1 MNFSEI
7 AEGAP
12 PDKGSRLPFN
22 PGKLLRRL
30 CMSERVRR
38 SAERCFI
45 AVLIVVVLVAT
56 SAAETL
62 SGRCIKVA
70 DGDTITILTPAK
82 RQVKIRLACI
92 DCPEKRQ
99 LFGKRAKQFTS
110 FLVFGRRVRV
120 EVIDWDRY
128 GRAVGWVYVRDD
140 DGREICVNRELV
152 GAGLA
157 WVYRRYCRS
166 PELLKLE
173 EEAREARRGLWQNSH
188 PVPPWQFR
196 WMLRR

>member
-1 MNFSEI
+1 MKKV
-7 AEGAP
+7 GL
-12 PDKGSRLPFN
+12 GHL
-22 PGKLLRRL
+22 
-30 CMSERVRR
+30 
-38 SAERCFI
+38 RCFGHCFYRGHLT
-45 AVLIVVVLVAT
+45 AVRQNAMRSLITAILVILLVAT

-70 DGDTITILTPAK
+70 HGDTITILTPAK
-82 RQVKIRLACI
+82 RQVRVRLACI
-92 DCPEKRQ
+92 DCPERRQ
-99 LFGKRAKQFTS
+99 AFGRRAKQFTS
-110 FLVFGRRVRV
+110 SLVFGRRVRV

-128 GRAVGWVYVRDD
+128 GRAVGWVYVADD
-140 DGREICVNRELV
+140 NDREICVNRELV

-157 WVYRRYCRS
+157 WVYRRYCQS

-173 EEAREARRGLWQNSH
+173 EDARKARRGLWRDPH